1 LKISHRLQKIDSF
14 IVNHYEH
21 IWDCC
26 CDHGFLGL
34 HLLKRHAAD
43 TLHFSDTVEHIL
55 VNLKNQLEQDQD
67 ILPSRWKTHCQDA
80 ATLDLYPTSQGGKKT
95 QLIIIA
101 GVGGE
106 LTISLVATLLKSH
119 PDLKLEFLLC
129 PVHHNYKVRQAL
141 INLELGLI
149 NECLLKENKRF
160 YEVIH
165 VSRQA
170 KTPISKVGSI
180 MWDLSREIDSD
191 YLKTTIGHYQRMGK
205 NNGDVNIIIEDYQ
218 ALLDGY

>member
-14 IVNHYEH
+14 IVKHYEH

-34 HLLKRHAAD
+34 HLLERQAAD
-43 TLHFSDTVEHIL
+43 TVHFSDTVEHIL
-55 VNLKNQLEQDQD
+55 INLKNQLEQCHN
-67 ILPSRWKTHCQDA
+67 IPPSTWQTHCQDA
-80 ATLDLYPTSQGGKKT
+80 ATLDLYSTSQGVKNP

-106 LTISLVATLLKSH
+106 LTISLVTALLKSH
-119 PDLKLEFLLC
+119 PDLELEFLLC

-149 NECLLKENKRF
+149 NECLLTENKRF

-180 MWDLSREIDSD
+180 MWDLSRAIDSA
-191 YLKTTIGHYQRMGK
+191 YLKATIGHYQRMGK
-205 NNGDVNIIIEDYQ
+205 NNGEVKVIIENYQ
-218 ALLDGY
+218 ALLG

>member
-1 LKISHRLQKIDSF
+1 
-14 IVNHYEH
+14 VNHYGH

-34 HLLKRHAAD
+34 HLLERQAAD
-43 TLHFSDTVEHIL
+43 TLHFIDTVEHIL
-55 VNLKNQLEQDQD
+55 LNLKSQLEKRQDPLQ
-67 ILPSRWKTHCQDA
+67 SKWQTHCLDA
-80 ATLDLYPTSQGGKKT
+80 AKLDLYPTGQSSNKP

-106 LTISLVATLLKSH
+106 LTISLVTALLNNH
-119 PDLKLEFLLC
+119 PDLNLEFLLC

-141 INLELGLI
+141 INLDLGLI
-149 NECLLKENKRF
+149 DECLLQENKRF

-170 KTPISKVGSI
+170 KTPIEKAGSI
-180 MWDLSREIDSD
+180 MWDLSRAIDSA
-191 YLKTTIGHYQRMGK
+191 YLNATIEHYQRMGK
-205 NNGDVNIIIEDYQ
+205 RNEDVKVIIEDYQ
-218 ALLDGY
+218 ALLGWYWTLPHPPQ

>member
-34 HLLKRHAAD
+34 HLLERQAAD

-55 VNLKNQLEQDQD
+55 MNLKDQLEQCQD
-67 ILPSRWKTHCQDA
+67 ILPSRWQTHCQDA
-80 ATLDLYPTSQGGKKT
+80 ATLNLYPTSLGGKT
-95 QLIIIA
+95 PQLIIIA

-106 LTISLVATLLKSH
+106 LTISLVTALLKSH
-119 PDLKLEFLLC
+119 PDLELEFLLC

-149 NECLLKENKRF
+149 NECLLTENKRF

-170 KTPISKVGSI
+170 NPPISKVGSI
-180 MWDLSREIDSD
+180 MWDLSRTMDSA
-191 YLKTTIGHYQRMGK
+191 YLKATIGHYQRMGK
-205 NNGDVNIIIEDYQ
+205 NNGEVKVIIEDYQ
-218 ALLDGY
+218 ALLARY

>member
-34 HLLKRHAAD
+34 HLLERQAAD
-43 TLHFSDTVEHIL
+43 TLHFIDTVEHIL
-55 VNLKNQLEQDQD
+55 LNLKSQLEQRRD
-67 ILPSRWKTHCQDA
+67 IPQSRWQTHCLDA
-80 ATLDLYPTSQGGKKT
+80 AKLDLYPTGRPSNKP

-106 LTISLVATLLKSH
+106 LTISLVTDLLKSH
-119 PDLKLEFLLC
+119 PDLNLEFLLC

-141 INLELGLI
+141 IELELGLI
-149 NECLLKENKRF
+149 DECLLQENKRF

-170 KTPISKVGSI
+170 KKTISKVGSI
-180 MWDLSREIDSD
+180 MWDLSRAMDSA
-191 YLKTTIGHYQRMGK
+191 YLNATIGHYQRMGK
-205 NNGDVNIIIEDYQ
+205 KNGEVKDIIEDYQ
-218 ALLDGY
+218 ALLG